1 MGCLSL
7 SPQNKSGEE
16 SAATPGQS
24 TPHSAPSTPHSTHQ
38 QPLTTSQYPQQ
49 QAPSTYPPPQPP
61 LTAPQQYPTH
71 YPPPVTAIPQQSRT
85 APYSAIPSGGTP
97 PLVPAPPIR
106 PTTQTTLA
114 PPVTTPLAYSTLN
127 VNVSPMAPSHPIPPQ
142 PPGNT
147 VPRTAAA
154 GSYYVPPLPPGN
166 IPPLQ
171 GASPGGMAL
180 QQRPYLGGNTG
191 TNAYPPLQT
200 YKPAFIGS
208 GSGQAPRPNPPAGML
223 GVGGA
228 VGRGAVSP
236 TPPRGAHPLPR
247 GRTPQ
252 HGYAGQT
259 HHPTQSSSPGV
270 RPAPAGT
277 TSGSIGWPR

>member
-1 MGCLSL
+1 
-7 SPQNKSGEE
+7 
-16 SAATPGQS
+16 
-24 TPHSAPSTPHSTHQ
+24 
-38 QPLTTSQYPQQ
+38 
-49 QAPSTYPPPQPP
+49 
-61 LTAPQQYPTH
+61 
-71 YPPPVTAIPQQSRT
+71 
-85 APYSAIPSGGTP
+85 
-97 PLVPAPPIR
+97 
-106 PTTQTTLA
+106 
-114 PPVTTPLAYSTLN
+114 
-127 VNVSPMAPSHPIPPQ
+127 MAPSHPTLPQ

-154 GSYYVPPLPPGN
+154 GSYQYVPSLPPGN

-171 GASPGGMAL
+171 GTSPSGLAL

-191 TNAYPPLQT
+191 SNAYPPLQT
-200 YKPAFIGS
+200 YKPSFIGS

-236 TPPRGAHPLPR
+236 TPLRAAHPLPR

-259 HHPTQSSSPGV
+259 HHHTQSSSPGI
-270 RPAPAGT
+270 RPPSTGT
-277 TSGSIGWPR
+277 TGGSLGWPR